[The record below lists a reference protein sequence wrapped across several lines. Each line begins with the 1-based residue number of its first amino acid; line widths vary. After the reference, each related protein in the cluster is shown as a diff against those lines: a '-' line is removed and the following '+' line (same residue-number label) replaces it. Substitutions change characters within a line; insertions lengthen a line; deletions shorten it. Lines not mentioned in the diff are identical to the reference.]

1 MRGLSWRNFDFLL
14 LGAVVLASA
23 FGVMMIRSAIAG
35 NEELLPLGTRQIYFV
50 IIGVA
55 VIILLAAIDYR
66 YWLSLYLPI
75 YIVMMMVQC

>member
-55 VIILLAAIDYR
+55 VQATGKGKFLGSGIAGMTLLA
-66 YWLSLYLPI
+66 LN
-75 YIVMMMVQC
+75 